1 MQAPERGTVGQF
13 ALDVQLV
20 PVVTAQWPETL
31 QSLLAVHT
39 VVFGA
44 PALQCRGPAGQ
55 AAPPG
60 VHATLVMLQ
69 DPEFALNGQSLLVEQ
84 AAPLATHLFVVP
96 GQLAL
101 LEQAPPL
108 LVSPLQEP

>member
-1 MQAPERGTVGQF
+1 VGQF
-13 ALDVQLV
+13 ELDVQLV

-31 QSLLAVHT
+31 QSVAVVHV
-39 VVFGA
+39 VVFGL
-44 PALQCRGPAGQ
+44 PAVQVFGPAGQ

-69 DPEFALNGQSLLVEQ
+69 DPEFALNGQSLLVEHV
-84 AAPLATHLFVVP
+84 APLAVHLFVLP

-101 LEQAPPL
+101 LEQTPPL
-108 LVSPLQEP
+108 LVPPPQEP

>member
-31 QSLLAVHT
+31 QSAAVVH
-39 VVFGA
+39 VVLFGL
-44 PALQCRGPAGQ
+44 PAVQVFGPAGQ

-60 VHATLVMLQ
+60 VHAALVMLQ
-69 DPEFALNGQSLLVEQ
+69 EPELALNGQSLLVEQ

-101 LEQAPPL
+101 LEQVPPL
-108 LVSPLQEP
+108 LVPPLQEP